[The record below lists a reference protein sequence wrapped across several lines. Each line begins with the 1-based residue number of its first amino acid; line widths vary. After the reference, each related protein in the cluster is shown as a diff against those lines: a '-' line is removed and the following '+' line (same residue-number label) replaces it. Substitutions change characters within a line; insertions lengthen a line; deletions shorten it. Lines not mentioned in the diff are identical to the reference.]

1 MFYNLRQIFRSRA
14 MSKAV
19 AIKLYT
25 KTVKT
30 FVDFGSGTWT
40 MTEMVITRLGTWER
54 KILRSIHGPVVE
66 QRIWREELIR
76 N

>member
-1 MFYNLRQIFRSRA
+1 

-19 AIKLYT
+19 TIKIYT
-25 KTVKT
+25 TMVKT

-40 MTEMVITRLGTWER
+40 MTEMVVIRLGTWER

-66 QRIWREELIR
+66 QGIWREEK
-76 N
+76 